1 MSFKDRFRQAEELK
15 LLNRLKERENRI
27 REMLEELELQEEE
40 ELRRKE
46 ELELQEEEELE
57 DGLLEPISQ
66 LRTEQRRRI
75 YDDLEHIQDAESRL
89 LELRRKRAILK
100 QPEHVEAEEYKVSWY
115 IRLQEEIQR
124 KQAEESRL
132 QQEIQSRQ
140 AEERR
145 LQEQLQR
152 RQAEERRQ
160 EELRRENSEYRKA
173 CERLQ
178 EERRQEELRRENSEY
193 RKEEERLQEER
204 RRQNWSFE
212 VSREYDRMYGERT
225 PQELREMEESLQR
238 EREWRERFG

>member
-66 LRTEQRRRI
+66 IRTEQRRRI

-124 KQAEESRL
+124 KQAEERRL
-132 QQEIQSRQ
+132 QDELERKQ

-145 LQEQLQR
+145 LQDELKR
-152 RQAEERRQ
+152 KQAEERRLQ
-160 EELRRENSEYRKA
+160 DELERR
-173 CERLQ
+173 Q
-178 EERRQEELRRENSEY
+178 EERRQKEHDFRFRESGGSSIIHDRWYGGMTREE
-193 RKEEERLQEER
+193 QQ
-204 RRQNWSFE
+204 RRQKE
-212 VSREYDRMYGERT
+212 I
-225 PQELREMEESLQR
+225 EESLQR
-238 EREWRERFG
+238 EREWRQRFG

>member
-27 REMLEELELQEEE
+27 REMLEELELQEE

-160 EELRRENSEYRKA
+160 EELRRENSEYRK
-173 CERLQ
+173 
-178 EERRQEELRRENSEY
+178 
-193 RKEEERLQEER
+193 EEERLQEER